1 MTVYTWVRV
10 HEVCIREAVPNNES
24 PVPERLEARGD
35 HSCRRH
41 PFSQVISGAQ
51 PLSKEKHSDG
61 LKTVFTGLL
70 GDHKNPQGADK
81 HFLSTSP
88 REHSEEQGRAP
99 ELINSST
106 QQTAVS
112 VRHCQ
117 AQPMNTQPPGDGVRE
132 WCSNL
137 HFCSHTILV
146 QLTRERFFFS
156 FYKWKYLFKNSWIKF
171 YSQLLFFSNFS
182 LITKDIHSPSFFF
195 FLSKS
200 ALNSLRYCSMVRKS
214 ILCNS
219 RRWRV

>member
-1 MTVYTWVRV
+1 MRV
-10 HEVCIREAVPNNES
+10 HEVCIWEAVPNNES

-51 PLSKEKHSDG
+51 PLCKEKHSDG

-106 QQTAVS
+106 RQTAVS

-117 AQPMNTQPPGDGVRE
+117 AQPMNTQPPGDGVRPQSPQKCPGNQGTARTQTQE
-132 WCSNL
+132 TGDSL
-137 HFCSHTILV
+137 GLSSGPSGHKGVGGSGTQQGLKEHMLSDSLLILTV
-146 QLTRERFFFS
+146 FPGGKTSTLKQ
-156 FYKWKYLFKNSWIKF
+156 
-171 YSQLLFFSNFS
+171 
-182 LITKDIHSPSFFF
+182 
-195 FLSKS
+195 SKVF
-200 ALNSLRYCSMVRKS
+200 N
-214 ILCNS
+214 
-219 RRWRV
+219 